1 MKEQKSN
8 FFTKKNV
15 KEHEYFI
22 HKYVQSL
29 GIVNCPK
36 IISYDWK
43 TEVMIMEKIDNM
55 SIADFYGEDA
65 KKVPIHIFNEIRQI
79 VSTLLEYNIE
89 YIDITGYNFI
99 EFDEKIWI
107 IDFEHAGIKKKEPSQ
122 FLQEFLSSENK
133 NYQYW
138 NPDFL

>member
-1 MKEQKSN
+1 MNKTN
-8 FFTKKNV
+8 YFTKQNV
-15 KEHEYFI
+15 EEHEYFI
-22 HKYVQSL
+22 HKYVHSL

-43 TEVMIMEKIDNM
+43 NKVMVMERIDNM

-65 KKVPIHIFNEIRQI
+65 NELPKHIFNEIRQI
-79 VSTLLEYNIE
+79 VSKLLEYNIE

-107 IDFEHAGIKKKEPSQ
+107 IDFEHAGIKKKKTTQ
-122 FLQEFLSSENK
+122 FLQEFLSVENK
-133 NYQYW
+133 NHQYW
-138 NPDFL
+138 NPYFL